1 MNFRLTLKANRAAK
15 LNDVRLEIPIRRE
28 IATYMMGLGRKGGY
42 RPKQW
47 QWKWDI
53 NRLNN
58 EVWIG
63 DVNAGLSCKLKH
75 IEDRWDLFNLQESGL
90 YKDWGNGGNGGCT
103 VEDSGTDQVL
113 FRAFTGPRQV
123 APGEELHFNFGL
135 LVTPVKT
142 LDNGHWQWR
151 YFHRGKAAPVAEAAA
166 MGATVINLHQGD
178 ALNPYINYPFLT
190 TDKLRP
196 TRRKPTPA
204 E

>member
-1 MNFRLTLKANRAAK
+1 
-15 LNDVRLEIPIRRE
+15 
-28 IATYMMGLGRKGGY
+28 MMGLGRKGGY

-53 NRLNN
+53 NRSNN

-123 APGEELHFNFGL
+123 APGEELALQFRPARHARQ
-135 LVTPVKT
+135 
-142 LDNGHWQWR
+142 DSRQW
-151 YFHRGKAAPVAEAAA
+151 PLA
-166 MGATVINLHQGD
+166 MAILPSRQGGAGG
-178 ALNPYINYPFLT
+178 
-190 TDKLRP
+190 
-196 TRRKPTPA
+196 
-204 E
+204 